1 MSTAFVRVS
10 IAAAV
15 TFGLGFALAAA
26 GTAKPAHRMAAAMPM
41 PAQPRCDETAADRY
55 VGNPP
60 SYDEYKFVAGNAH
73 IAGAPA
79 LTGPALAAPGEK
91 ALDLHIVFGIGQ
103 IYNPTTKKCDT
114 VTLRFYSRTDDQDP
128 NGRVPFG
135 DYVAPTIDITPGDTI
150 HMTLHNDLPNDDPSC
165 GPAAEADMDHPHCFN
180 GTNLH
185 THGLWVSPTGN
196 SDNVL
201 LSIYPGTIFD
211 YIYNIPPDHPA
222 GTFWYHTHLHGSTA
236 LQVSSGMAGAIIIHG
251 NRPPIQVG
259 PDAYKP
265 GDLDLL
271 LKDSPDRTF
280 VLQQIQY
287 ACLRNDGTYNIQT
300 IPANG
305 QNVTSWPCN
314 PDQTGITGPFLAQ
327 VTGPDGKPVV
337 NKDGKPVFQTGYED
351 SNGNGYGPGSWGG
364 SNRYTSVNGVVLP
377 TFQAAAGQVNRWR
390 FIHGGVRD
398 SIDLRFYRMKPAL
411 LAGIPAQ
418 GDKDFIDRQCYGD
431 PIHYYV
437 AAEDG
442 LTMAQAMPAT
452 EQMLEPGYRID
463 ALVVFPADG
472 DYCVV
477 DAASQAADNVWGV
490 SKSVRLIGKVS
501 VRGGHPVTEDKF
513 ESVIQDTMIH
523 SAKMHIA
530 NADIQ
535 GKAIDGLKDHLK
547 FTLFVPHP
555 TVTKEEVANTPVE
568 QLYFEIDTKSKNVGF
583 LVGDAPD
590 NMHPYDM
597 NRIDRTLILGTSQ
610 EWNLESLYVSHPF
623 HIHVNPFQIVA
634 VYDPLGHDV
643 SKPGVKDTFEWN
655 PVTKQFDMN
664 GPPDPVYANLQ
675 GVWKDTIWVKNV
687 APNQDLGPKGM
698 YRVVTRTRYERY
710 IGEFVLHCH
719 ILDHEDQGM
728 MQNVQIVPPGYTGP
742 GAIAGKASPN
752 PSPASNGTDM
762 NGMKM
767 TP

>member
-1 MSTAFVRVS
+1 MSTSRNRILLIVAVAAGLV
-10 IAAAV
+10 AAASS
-15 TFGLGFALAAA
+15 APKHHM
-26 GTAKPAHRMAAAMPM
+26 AKPLHLLAAAMPTPM
-41 PAQPRCDETAADRY
+41 PQQPRCDETAANRF

-60 SYDEYKFVAGNAH
+60 SYDEYKFLPGNAR
-73 IAGAPA
+73 IPSAAA
-79 LTGPALAAPGEK
+79 LTGAVLAVPGEK
-91 ALDLHIVFGIGQ
+91 ALDLHIVFGIGK
-103 IYNPTTKKCDT
+103 IYNPTTQRCDT
-114 VTLRFYSRTDDQDP
+114 VTLRFYSRTDKRDAT
-128 NGRVPFG
+128 GYVPLG
-135 DYVAPTIDITPGDTI
+135 DYVAPTINITPGDTI

-165 GPAAEADMDHPHCFN
+165 GPASEADMDHPHCFN

-201 LSIYPGTIFD
+201 LSVYPGTIFD

-251 NRPPIQVG
+251 NRPPIQIG

-265 GDLDLL
+265 GDIDLL
-271 LKDSPDRTF
+271 LKDSPDLTF

-300 IPANG
+300 IPADG
-305 QNVTSWPCN
+305 KNVTDWPCK
-314 PDQTGITGPFLAQ
+314 PDQTAMAGPFLAK
-327 VTGPDGKPVV
+327 VGE
-337 NKDGKPVFQTGYED
+337 KDGKPIYQAGYSD
-351 SNGNGYGPGSWGG
+351 TNGNGYGPGSWGG

-398 SIDLRFYRMKPAL
+398 SINLRFYRMKTAP

-418 GDKDFIDRQCYGD
+418 GDKDFVDRQCYGD
-431 PIHYYV
+431 PIPYYV

-442 LTMAQAMPAT
+442 LTVAQAIATT
-452 EQMLEPGYRID
+452 EQMLEPGYRVD
-463 ALVVFPADG
+463 ALVVFPTDG

-477 DAASQAADNVWGV
+477 DAASQAADNPWGV

-501 VRGGHPVTEDKF
+501 VVGGHSVTEDKF
-513 ESVIQDTMIH
+513 AATVRDTLIKGAEKNLAKGKIQDQV
-523 SAKMHIA
+523 IA
-530 NADIQ
+530 D
-535 GKAIDGLKDHLK
+535 LKDGLK

-555 TVTKEEVANTPVE
+555 TVTAAEVADTPVE

-583 LVGDAPD
+583 LVGSSPND
-590 NMHPYDM
+590 MKPYDM

-610 EWNLESLYVSHPF
+610 EWHLESLYVSHPF

-634 VYDPLGHDV
+634 IYDPLGHDV
-643 SKPGVKDTFEWN
+643 TAPGAKDTYEWN
-655 PVTKQFDMN
+655 PDTKEFDMN
-664 GPPDPVYANLQ
+664 GPPDPVYANLK

-687 APNQDLGPKGM
+687 APNQDLGTKGM
-698 YRVVTRTRYERY
+698 YKIVTRTRYERY

-728 MQNVQIVPPGYTGP
+728 MQNVQIVPPGYSGP
-742 GAIAGKASPN
+742 GSTP
-752 PSPASNGTDM
+752 PASNGGTM
-762 NGMKM
+762 SGMS
-767 TP
+767 P